1 MDIVLRATV
10 IFVLLWLVIR
20 VSGKREVA
28 QLSAFDM
35 IMVVTLGD
43 LVAQGVVQEDYSLS
57 AASLA
62 VATFCVLSLLLAWA
76 HYRFPLTRPLLS
88 GRARVVVRDGE
99 PVLEVLSS
107 EHLTIED
114 VEEAAREKG
123 IRRLRDIELCVLEV
137 DGGFSFFTVD
147 QPDDTEGAESDHKLH

>member
-1 MDIVLRATV
+1 MDIVLRATA
-10 IFVLLWLVIR
+10 IFLLLWLVVR

-57 AASLA
+57 AAALA
-62 VATFCVLSLLLAWA
+62 VTTFCVLSLLLAWT
-76 HYRFPLTRPLLS
+76 HYRFPATRPLLS

-99 PVLEVLSS
+99 PILEVLSS
-107 EHLTIED
+107 EHLTIGD

-137 DGGFSFFTVD
+137 DGSFSFFTVD
-147 QPDDTEGAESDHKLH
+147 QPDEREGASGDHKLQ